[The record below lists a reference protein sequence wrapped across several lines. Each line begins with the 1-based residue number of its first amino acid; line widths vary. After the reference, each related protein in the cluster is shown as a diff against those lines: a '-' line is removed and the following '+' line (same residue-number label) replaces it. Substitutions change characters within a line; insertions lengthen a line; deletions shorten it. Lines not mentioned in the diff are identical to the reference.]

1 MVDDDDDDE
10 DEGPLWWQSRV
21 SWEHLTTRMEATKKR
36 VQEKA
41 FLWPSNKELWQQRH
55 DEFKDVPN
63 GRNWAIWRQ
72 YKAGGTT
79 LKKVGEEFGITA
91 ERVRGVVAKLD
102 RKMRRVLNPGINK
115 QWDNVSDEIREGT
128 LGVEFVF
135 KNDLAFRFFDGD
147 QKGWDRLEPSKHD
160 TSAYKNPVPWWK
172 PEWGQLDT
180 SPTKPEPAY
189 TYYKTIIEK
198 EQTDE

>member
-1 MVDDDDDDE
+1 MVDDGDE

-36 VQEKA
+36 AKEKA

-63 GRNWAIWRQ
+63 GRNWAIWRE

-79 LKKVGEEFGITA
+79 LEKVGKNFGVTR
-91 ERVRGVVAKLD
+91 ERVRQAVAKLD
-102 RKMRRVLNPGINK
+102 RKMRWVLNPGVNK
-115 QWDNVSDEIREGT
+115 QWDNVPDEIREGT

-135 KNDLAFRFFDGD
+135 RNELTFNGWDGD
-147 QKGWDRLEPSKHD
+147 QKGWDRLE
-160 TSAYKNPVPWWK
+160 TA
-172 PEWGQLDT
+172 
-180 SPTKPEPAY
+180 EPAY

-198 EQTDE
+198 EQADEN

>member
-1 MVDDDDDDE
+1 MVDDDDE

-21 SWEHLTTRMEATKKR
+21 SWEHLTTRMEAAKKR
-36 VQEKA
+36 AEEKA

-63 GRNWAIWRQ
+63 GRNWAIWRR
-72 YKAGGTT
+72 YKAGGVT

-91 ERVRGVVAKLD
+91 ERIRGIVAKID
-102 RKMRRVLNPGINK
+102 RRMPRVLNPGPDRE
-115 QWDNVSDEIREGT
+115 WSNVDDEIRDAT

-135 KNDLAFRFFDGD
+135 RNELTFNWLNDD
-147 QKGWDRLEPSKHD
+147 QKGWAQLEPDVHRISRYRD
-160 TSAYKNPVPWWK
+160 PVDWWK
-172 PEWGQLDT
+172 PEWGHQDT
-180 SPTKPEPAY
+180 SPTKPKPAY

-198 EQTDE
+198 EQTDD